1 MNCSAPLSIHFAKQD
16 VKNEFFEKGW
26 AEGGTK
32 RCIRGFYP
40 PLPKKN
46 VKHLIVLRDSIYK
59 FPKIHQIKVFHLINS
74 PPN

>member
-32 RCIRGFYP
+32 RCICGFYP

-46 VKHLIVLRDSIYK
+46 RQT
-59 FPKIHQIKVFHLINS
+59 FNCS
-74 PPN
+74 PRFYL